1 MRCPNRTGVA
11 GFLALGAALTLGGCG
26 DSAWTEV
33 PGVEGAQKT
42 VAAKRAERR
51 LYDGAPPVIPHDPQG
66 AACSSCHN
74 DRGVAAEGL
83 GYAPPSP
90 HIGSSVEGYTAR
102 CRQCHVFET
111 SNDVFVAN
119 NFVGLPQNMRL
130 GGQLNPISPPTI
142 PHRILMRENC
152 LACHT
157 GPAVRQEI
165 ATTHPER
172 TRCRQCHVQ
181 ESSRSTF
188 ESALGEGLVSQNEQD

>member
-1 MRCPNRTGVA
+1 
-11 GFLALGAALTLGGCG
+11 
-26 DSAWTEV
+26 
-33 PGVEGAQKT
+33 
-42 VAAKRAERR
+42 
-51 LYDGAPPVIPHDPQG
+51 
-66 AACSSCHN
+66 
-74 DRGVAAEGL
+74 VAAEDL

-90 HIGSSVEGYTAR
+90 HIGSAVEGYTAR

-152 LACHT
+152 LACHS

-165 ATTHPER
+165 KTTHPER
-172 TRCRQCHVQ
+172 TRCRQCHVE
-181 ESSRSTF
+181 ESSRSNF
-188 ESALGEGLVSQNEQD
+188 ESALGVGLVSQNEQD